1 MWHFTLTIDNTY
13 TYVLVITFSCKCFK
27 YILVIWELI
36 KCFLNKYKKRSV
48 YLYQYIDLYCEF
60 WICCLHSSTTDQNLY
75 TRLIHYI
82 MSFGIYQSGSA
93 ELDFINCQ
101 RVNHGYFILNWQHK
115 PEAHPSSYHFI
126 IDHIWGIV
134 FDKFRYFWKDDYRS
148 FSHFLSYLYDH
159 ILGFHFNIHVQWGL
173 NQVNRFW
180 VKSLSFIPSPQKL
193 YLQLCPVTSVI

>member
-1 MWHFTLTIDNTY
+1 VWHFTLTIDNTY

-36 KCFLNKYKKRSV
+36 KCFLNKYKRRTV
-48 YLYQYIDLYCEF
+48 YLYQYIDLYCQF
-60 WICCLHSSTTDQNLY
+60 WICCLHSNTTDQNLY

-126 IDHIWGIV
+126 IDHISL
-134 FDKFRYFWKDDYRS
+134 FLKRRLS
-148 FSHFLSYLYDH
+148 FLFPFSFIFICHYDH

-180 VKSLSFIPSPQKL
+180 VKLLSFIPSPQKL
-193 YLQLCPVTSVI
+193 YIQLCPVTSVI